1 MSSRWT
7 KKDYILTASIISK
20 VKNIEDKKKTT
31 DYYTK
36 IYSEDNPNFDETVFR
51 NAVNKTSS
59 INPSKQE
66 KRRMNE
72 FIRKTEDEKLKKE
85 LR

>member
-1 MSSRWT
+1 MSKWT
-7 KKDYILTASIISK
+7 KKDYIVMAKTLQ
-20 VKNIEDKKKTT
+20 NIENKSDRDRLTN
-31 DYYTK
+31 DMVNQYQQ
-36 IYSEDNPNFDETVFR
+36 DNPNFDETVFR

-59 INPSKQE
+59 IKPSKEE